1 MEISNEHR
9 LTSVEDRSKSNER
22 RITALEKRQDD
33 LEELTV
39 TVKALAIKE
48 ENIEST
54 VKEIK
59 DDVKQLNDKPA
70 KRWEALVTAI
80 ISLVVGA
87 VMGFIFTSIGIG

>member
-9 LTSVEDRSKSNER
+9 LTTVEDRSKSNER

-39 TVKALAIKE
+39 TVKALALKE

-59 DDVKQLNDKPA
+59 DDVKEFKNKPA
-70 KRWEALVTAI
+70 KRWELLVTTALTLI
-80 ISLVVGA
+80 VGA
-87 VMGFIFTSIGIG
+87 VLGFIFSRLGL

>member
-9 LTSVEDRSKSNER
+9 LTEVEDRSKSNER
-22 RITALEKRQDD
+22 RITAIEKRQDD

-70 KRWEALVTAI
+70 KRWEQVVTTI
-80 ISLVVGA
+80 ISLILGA
-87 VMGFIFTSIGIG
+87 VIGFIFTQIGM